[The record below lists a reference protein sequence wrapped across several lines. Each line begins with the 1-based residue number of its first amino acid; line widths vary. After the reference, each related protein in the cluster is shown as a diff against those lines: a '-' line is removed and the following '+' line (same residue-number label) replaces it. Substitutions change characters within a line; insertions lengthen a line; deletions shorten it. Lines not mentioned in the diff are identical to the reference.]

1 MVVSYRILMS
11 MNTSRA
17 TLALVLATTAAFVVA
32 CSGENAAP
40 APTTTSGS
48 SGSADTEQ
56 SAESLLAMTCSQVI
70 NERSATDLPEDF
82 GATAEVSRA
91 LMTGDGV
98 SDHVVSAAVD
108 ALQLRIDDR
117 TKALDA
123 LAEPASAVDGLDGW
137 MSAWQETVDI
147 WNNQV
152 SALDSGDVDTM
163 RDVFL
168 GDGGSQG
175 AEFPE
180 DVQARMGSGDCAQVF
195 TLVPP
200 EYPDTGLYREAAS
213 VCTAVLE
220 RRFAEDYRQDA
231 ELVFTEVTR
240 PVISR
245 EDLSEFSTEVFDAAA
260 RVAAEKRRT
269 ADDLGELS
277 PTVSTALDDWT
288 MATDGLT
295 ADADRAQDRADA
307 VASGD
312 ADRIIEVF
320 SPVPRSEDPELS
332 ALKGIWNIGLKD
344 SDCGR
349 LFQ

>member
-17 TLALVLATTAAFVVA
+17 TLALVLATTTAFVVA
-32 CSGENAAP
+32 WSGEDAAP
-40 APTTTSGS
+40 APTTTSAG
-48 SGSADTEQ
+48 SGSAGSEQ
-56 SAESLLAMTCSQVI
+56 SAESLLATTCSQVT
-70 NERSATDLPEDF
+70 NDRSADLPEDF
-82 GATAEVSRA
+82 GATAAVSPA
-91 LMTGDGV
+91 LVTGDAV
-98 SDHVVSAAVD
+98 SDDVVAAAVD

-137 MSAWQETVDI
+137 TSAWQETVDV

-152 SALDSGDVDTM
+152 TALDSGDVDTM
-163 RDVFL
+163 KDAFL
-168 GDGGSQG
+168 GADGAQG

-180 DVQARMGSGDCAQVF
+180 DVQARMGSEDCAQVF

-200 EYPDTGLYREAAS
+200 EEPDTGLYREAAS
-213 VCTAVLE
+213 VCTAARE
-220 RRFAEDYRQDA
+220 HRFAEEYGQDT

-240 PVISR
+240 PVITR
-245 EDLSEFSTEVFDAAA
+245 EDLSEFSTEVVDAAV
-260 RVAAEKRRT
+260 RIAAEKRRT
-269 ADDLGELS
+269 AEELGELS
-277 PTVSTALDDWT
+277 PTVSIALDDWK

-295 ADADRAQDRADA
+295 ADADRAEERADA

-312 ADRIIEVF
+312 ADRIIDAF
-320 SPVPRSEDPELS
+320 SPAPRPEDPELS
-332 ALKGIWNIGLKD
+332 ALEGIWNIGLKD
-344 SDCGR
+344 RDCGR

>member
-1 MVVSYRILMS
+1 MS

-32 CSGENAAP
+32 CSGETASP

-48 SGSADTEQ
+48 SGSAGAEQ
-56 SAESLLAMTCSQVI
+56 SAESLLATACSQVI
-70 NERSATDLPEDF
+70 NDRSAADLPEDF
-82 GATAEVSRA
+82 GATAELSRA
-91 LMTGDGV
+91 LVTGDAV
-98 SDHVVSAAVD
+98 SDDVVSTAVD

-123 LAEPASAVDGLDGW
+123 MAEPASAVDGLDGW
-137 MSAWQETVDI
+137 TSAWQETVDI

-152 SALDSGDVDTM
+152 TALDSGDVDTM
-163 RDVFL
+163 KDAFL
-168 GDGGSQG
+168 GDGGPQG

-200 EYPDTGLYREAAS
+200 GEPDTGLYREAAS

-220 RRFAEDYRQDA
+220 RRFAADYRQDT

-240 PVISR
+240 PVVTR
-245 EDLSEFSTEVFDAAA
+245 ENLTEFSTEVSEAAA

-269 ADDLGELS
+269 AEDLGKLS

-288 MATDGLT
+288 MATDGLN
-295 ADADRAQDRADA
+295 AGADRAQDRADA

-320 SPVPRSEDPELS
+320 SPVPRSKDPELS
-332 ALKGIWNIGLKD
+332 ALEGIWNVGLKD
-344 SDCGR
+344 RDCGR

>member
-1 MVVSYRILMS
+1 MNNVSMDTRS
-11 MNTSRA
+11 HRRPA
-17 TLALVLATTAAFVVA
+17 LALLLATTTAVTVA
-32 CSGENAAP
+32 CSGEDATP
-40 APTTTSGS
+40 APTTTTGS
-48 SGSADTEQ
+48 SGSAGSKQ
-56 SAESLLAMTCSQVI
+56 SAESLLATACSQVI
-70 NERSATDLPEDF
+70 NDRSAADLPETF
-82 GATAEVSRA
+82 GATAAVSRA
-91 LMTGDGV
+91 LLTEDTV
-98 SDHVVSAAVD
+98 PKDVVSAAVD

-137 MSAWQETVDI
+137 TSAWQETIDV

-163 RDVFL
+163 RDAFL

-180 DVQARMGSGDCAQVF
+180 DVQARMGSGDCAQVLI
-195 TLVPP
+195 LVPP
-200 EYPDTGLYREAAS
+200 EEPDTGLYREAAS
-213 VCTAVLE
+213 VCTEVLE
-220 RRFAEDYRQDA
+220 RRFAADYGEDA
-231 ELVFTEVTR
+231 ELVFTEITR
-240 PVISR
+240 PVVTR
-245 EDLSEFSTEVFDAAA
+245 EDLSEFSTEVVDAAA

-269 ADDLGELS
+269 AEDLGELS
-277 PTVSTALDDWT
+277 PTVSTALNDWT

-312 ADRIIEVF
+312 TERVIDAF

-332 ALKGIWNIGLKD
+332 ALEGIWNLGLKD
-344 SDCGR
+344 RDCGR
-349 LFQ
+349 LFA

>member
-1 MVVSYRILMS
+1 MTMKA
-11 MNTSRA
+11 SRT

-56 SAESLLAMTCSQVI
+56 PAESLLATTCSQVI
-70 NERSATDLPEDF
+70 NDRSAADLPEDF
-82 GATAEVSRA
+82 GATAAVSRA
-91 LMTGDGV
+91 LLTGDAV
-98 SDHVVSAAVD
+98 SEDVVSAAVD

-117 TKALDA
+117 TKALEA
-123 LAEPASAVDGLDGW
+123 LADPASAVDGLDGW
-137 MSAWQETVDI
+137 TSAWQETVDV

-152 SALDSGDVDTM
+152 TALDSGDVDTM
-163 RDVFL
+163 KDAFL
-168 GDGGSQG
+168 GADGPQG

-200 EYPDTGLYREAAS
+200 EDPDTGLYREAAS

-220 RRFAEDYRQDA
+220 RRFAEDYGQDA

-240 PVISR
+240 PVVTR
-245 EDLSEFSTEVFDAAA
+245 EDLSEFSTEVSEAAA
-260 RVAAEKRRT
+260 RVAAKKRRT
-269 ADDLGELS
+269 AEALRELS
-277 PTVSTALDDWT
+277 PTVSTGLDDWT
-288 MATDGLT
+288 VATDGLT

-312 ADRIIEVF
+312 TNRIIDAF
-320 SPVPRSEDPELS
+320 SPAPRPEDPELS
-332 ALKGIWNIGLKD
+332 ALEGIWNLGLND
-344 SDCGR
+344 RDCGR

>member
-1 MVVSYRILMS
+1 MS
-11 MNTSRA
+11 TNTSRVS
-17 TLALVLATTAAFVVA
+17 LALVLATTAAFVVA

-56 SAESLLAMTCSQVI
+56 SAESLLATACSQVI
-70 NERSATDLPEDF
+70 NERSAADLPEDF
-82 GATAEVSRA
+82 GATATVSRA
-91 LMTGDGV
+91 LVTGDAV
-98 SDHVVSAAVD
+98 SEDVVSAAVD

-123 LAEPASAVDGLDGW
+123 LAEPASAVGGLDGW
-137 MSAWQETVDI
+137 TSAWQETIDV

-152 SALDSGDVDTM
+152 TAPDSGDVDTM
-163 RDVFL
+163 KDAFL
-168 GDGGSQG
+168 GAGDPQG

-200 EYPDTGLYREAAS
+200 EEPDTGLYREAAS

-240 PVISR
+240 PVLTR
-245 EDLSEFSTEVFDAAA
+245 EDLPEFSTEVVDAVA

-269 ADDLGELS
+269 AEEMGELS

-288 MATDGLT
+288 VATDGLT
-295 ADADRAQDRADA
+295 AYADRAQDRADA

-312 ADRIIEVF
+312 TNRIIDAF
-320 SPVPRSEDPELS
+320 SPAPRPEDPELT
-332 ALKGIWNIGLKD
+332 ALEEIWNIGLKD
-344 SDCGR
+344 RDCGR
-349 LFQ
+349 LFA

>member
-1 MVVSYRILMS
+1 MS
-11 MNTSRA
+11 TNTSRVS
-17 TLALVLATTAAFVVA
+17 LALVLATTAAFVVA

-56 SAESLLAMTCSQVI
+56 SAESLLATACSQVI
-70 NERSATDLPEDF
+70 NERSAADLPEDF
-82 GATAEVSRA
+82 GATATVSRA
-91 LMTGDGV
+91 LVTGDAV
-98 SDHVVSAAVD
+98 SEDVVSAAVD

-137 MSAWQETVDI
+137 TSAWQETIDV

-163 RDVFL
+163 RDAFL

-200 EYPDTGLYREAAS
+200 EDSDTGLYREAAA
-213 VCTAVLE
+213 VCTEVLE
-220 RRFAEDYRQDA
+220 RRFAADYGQDT
-231 ELVFTEVTR
+231 ELVFSEVTR
-240 PVISR
+240 PVVTR
-245 EDLSEFSTEVFDAAA
+245 EDLSEFSTEVSEAAA

-269 ADDLGELS
+269 AEELRELS

-288 MATDGLT
+288 MAADGLT
-295 ADADRAQDRADA
+295 SDADRAQDRADA

-312 ADRIIEVF
+312 ADRIIDAL
-320 SPVPRSEDPELS
+320 SPSPRSEDPELTS
-332 ALKGIWNIGLKD
+332 LDGIWNLGLRD
-344 SDCGR
+344 RDCGR
-349 LFQ
+349 LFP